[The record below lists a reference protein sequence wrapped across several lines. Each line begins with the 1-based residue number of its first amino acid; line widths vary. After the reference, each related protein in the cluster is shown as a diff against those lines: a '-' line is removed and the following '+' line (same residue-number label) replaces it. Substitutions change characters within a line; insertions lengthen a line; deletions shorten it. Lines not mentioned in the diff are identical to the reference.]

1 MNDPAPMRC
10 QTQLQLEQTRGLL
23 EGVPDLR
30 AAFTAIGVLNHL
42 GMLCT
47 TTEVCTIPAVRIIVR
62 RILASQ
68 ESNTDDTAIP
78 TP

>member
-23 EGVPDLR
+23 ECMPDIR
-30 AAFTAIGVLNHL
+30 AAITAIGLLNHL